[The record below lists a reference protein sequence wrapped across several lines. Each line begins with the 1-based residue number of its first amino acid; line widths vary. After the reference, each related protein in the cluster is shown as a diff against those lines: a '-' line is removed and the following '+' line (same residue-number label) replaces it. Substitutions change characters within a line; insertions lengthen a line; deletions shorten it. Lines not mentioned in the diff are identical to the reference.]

1 MEKSIRLITLPNLF
15 TVSNM
20 LCGFLAIFQAI
31 QGEFLVAMGFIFL
44 GAFFDFFDGF
54 VARLLKQPSELGKQ
68 LDSLADMVTF
78 GVAPGAIL
86 FVFLAYLIQDTGSLL
101 EVEAMDIQAAF
112 FTWLKGEGKIG
123 GFFKYLPWLAL
134 LIPAFSMLR
143 LAKFNI
149 DTRQSDRFIG
159 LPTPANALFFGSVV
173 VSHFYGE
180 KWMTFLSFDPRLVA
194 GLILLFSFLLI
205 SEIPLFAL
213 KFKNFKFQGNEVRF
227 VFLGLCVVLIPLLT
241 YSAIAI
247 IVFLYLIFSF
257 VTNYLDK
264 KKTHEV

>member
-1 MEKSIRLITLPNLF
+1 MEKSIRLITIPNLF
-15 TVSNM
+15 TASNM
-20 LCGFLAIFQAI
+20 LCGFLSIFQAI
-31 QGEFLVAMGFIFL
+31 QGEFLWAAGLIIL
-44 GAFFDFFDGF
+44 GAVFDFFDGF
-54 VARLLKQPSELGKQ
+54 MARILKQPSELGKQ
-68 LDSLADMVTF
+68 LDSLADMITF
-78 GVAPGAIL
+78 GAAPGAML
-86 FVFLAYLIQDTGSLL
+86 LVFLAYSIQDPSTLFVPESI
-101 EVEAMDIQAAF
+101 DIQNAF
-112 FTWLKGEGKIG
+112 FQWLQGNSSVKGWMVC
-123 GFFKYLPWLAL
+123 LPWTAL
-134 LIPAFSMLR
+134 LVPVFSMLR

-159 LPTPANALFFGSVV
+159 VPTPANALFFSSII
-173 VSHFYGE
+173 VSQFHGG
-180 KWMTFLSFDPRLVA
+180 KWMSLFLYEPITLV
-194 GLILLFSFLLI
+194 GFVILFSFLLI

-227 VFLGLCVVLIPLLT
+227 VFLALSALLIPLLT

>member
-20 LCGFLAIFQAI
+20 LCGFMAIFQSI
-31 QGEFLVAMGFIFL
+31 QGEFLGAAALIIL
-44 GAFFDFFDGF
+44 GAVFDFFDGF
-54 VARLLKQPSELGKQ
+54 LARLLKQPSELGKQ

-78 GVAPGAIL
+78 GAAPGAMM
-86 FVFLAYLIQDTGSLL
+86 FVFLAFVASKPSGLL
-101 EVEAMDIQAAF
+101 LPDPADIQSTF
-112 FTWLKGEGKIG
+112 FAWLSNDSTD
-123 GFFKYLPWLAL
+123 GFLRFLPWTAL

-159 LPTPANALFFGSVV
+159 LPTPANALFFSSLI
-173 VSHFYGE
+173 VSQFYGNE
-180 KWMTFLSFDPRLVA
+180 WPRFLVQQPLVL
-194 GLILLFSFLLI
+194 LILVLLFSILLI

-213 KFKNFKFQGNEVRF
+213 KFKNFKFAGNEVRF
-227 VFLGLCVVLIPLLT
+227 VFLGLSALLIPVLT

-257 VTNYLDK
+257 STNYLDK